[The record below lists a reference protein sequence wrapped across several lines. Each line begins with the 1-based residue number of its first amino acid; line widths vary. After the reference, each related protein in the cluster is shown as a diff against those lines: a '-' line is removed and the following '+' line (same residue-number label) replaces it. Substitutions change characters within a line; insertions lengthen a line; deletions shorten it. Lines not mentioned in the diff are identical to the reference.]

1 MLQRWYNTFFAVH
14 KRKGDIILKKQFSRV
29 ARVSLSRRGQKKIYI
44 IIDGFLLKANPCY
57 KWSVAALQLFVFSFA
72 ILINV
77 YSTGKKTKQ
86 PPPAKK
92 KINYENQRTR
102 NRCDLLRSHCRL
114 PKVRRLQ
121 REATDLGR
129 CGVSVCRLA
138 HQLTDGSRESDVN
151 WPCLWRKGTGLRR
164 RVRDLA
170 CRWWSVTAQKADF
183 VRGSIMPS
191 DVFRVW
197 TRMRLKNRL
206 WWTRAC
212 RLINHLLLS
221 AWILPL
227 FDREECCP
235 HLLSPPLASAEL
247 LWGSVWLSPHCSII
261 MC

>member
-44 IIDGFLLKANPCY
+44 IIDGFLLKAIPCY

-129 CGVSVCRLA
+129 CGVSVCRWRTTNGWQSWKRC
-138 HQLTDGSRESDVN
+138 QLTLPVEERDGLTAACPWLSVSVVVGNSPESRFCPRLYHALRRL
-151 WPCLWRKGTGLRR
+151 PCL
-164 RVRDLA
+164 DEDA
-170 CRWWSVTAQKADF
+170 F
-183 VRGSIMPS
+183 
-191 DVFRVW
+191 
-197 TRMRLKNRL
+197 
-206 WWTRAC
+206 
-212 RLINHLLLS
+212 
-221 AWILPL
+221 
-227 FDREECCP
+227 EE
-235 HLLSPPLASAEL
+235 
-247 LWGSVWLSPHCSII
+247 
-261 MC
+261 